1 VRHHRVEELI
11 ERVIPRNAGS
21 ATWVLRLSTIEK
33 TDGFPITSVH
43 HLAAFIKFLGKKL
56 PALVERCGDLREVD
70 RMVNADRTRIDGY
83 DFAACEG
90 PIVLAWLAGNPNFES
105 MVAYA
110 DTRYDRHEMEGDTPI
125 VRLADHLRRSVPV
138 ERA

>member
-1 VRHHRVEELI
+1 M
-11 ERVIPRNAGS
+11 IPRNAGS

-70 RMVNADRTRIDGY
+70 RMVNAEREI
-83 DFAACEG
+83 
-90 PIVLAWLAGNPNFES
+90 
-105 MVAYA
+105 
-110 DTRYDRHEMEGDTPI
+110 EGDTPI